1 MLAENRMEKEES
13 VFNLSK
19 NSKIILANCLDWMD
33 SQETNLVS
41 SIVTDPPYGVK
52 EFEFN
57 ELDKLRDGNKGGVW
71 RIPPSFDGSK
81 RSPLPR
87 FTALN
92 EKERNEVK
100 SFFKKWAKS
109 SLRIL
114 RPGGHVFIA
123 SNAFIAPLTWQALIE
138 EGYEF
143 RGEIIRLVR
152 TLRGGDKPKGAEE
165 EYSEVC
171 SMPRGCYEPW
181 GLFRKPLEPKMRV
194 QDCLKMYKTGG
205 LRRMPNGSPCID
217 VIKSERTPKRERLIA
232 NHPSI
237 KPQSLL
243 RLLCYMSLPLGEGII
258 LDTFSGSGS
267 TIAAAESLGLEC
279 IGIER
284 FEPYFEM
291 SKEAAKKLAALDVKW
306 SDDVESEEEE
316 IDQLN
321 LI

>member
-1 MLAENRMEKEES
+1 MMKNERAEMDPDI
-13 VFNLSK
+13 FNVSE
-19 NSKIILANCLDWMD
+19 NSKIILNDCLDWMEKQD
-33 SQETNLVS
+33 DNFIS

-57 ELDKLRDGNKGGVW
+57 QLDKLTEGKKGGIW
-71 RIPPSFDGSK
+71 RLPPSFDGSN
-81 RSPLPR
+81 RAPLPR

-92 EKERNEVK
+92 EKERREIT
-100 SFFKKWAKS
+100 SFFKLWAQKS
-109 SLRIL
+109 IRIL
-114 RPGGHVFIA
+114 KPGGHVIMA
-123 SNAFIAPLTWQALIE
+123 SNAFIAPLTWQALIS

-165 EYSEVC
+165 EYPNVC

-181 GLFRKPLEPKMRV
+181 GVFRKPLENKMRV
-194 QDCLKMYKTGG
+194 QDCLKKFGTGG
-205 LRRMPNGSPCID
+205 LRRLPNGMPCLD
-217 VIKSERTPKRERLIA
+217 VIQSERTPKKEKLIA

-243 RLLCYMSLPLGEGII
+243 RLLCYISLPLGEGIV
-258 LDTFSGSGS
+258 LDPFSGSGS
-267 TIAAAESLGLEC
+267 TIAACESLNLKS

-284 FEPYFEM
+284 FESYFEL
-291 SKEAAKKLAALDVKW
+291 SKKSVKPLSKLNVKW
-306 SDDVESEEEE
+306 FEGES
-316 IDQLN
+316 INDQLD

>member
-1 MLAENRMEKEES
+1 
-13 VFNLSK
+13 
-19 NSKIILANCLDWMD
+19 
-33 SQETNLVS
+33 
-41 SIVTDPPYGVK
+41 
-52 EFEFN
+52 
-57 ELDKLRDGNKGGVW
+57 
-71 RIPPSFDGSK
+71 
-81 RSPLPR
+81 
-87 FTALN
+87 
-92 EKERNEVK
+92 
-100 SFFKKWAKS
+100 
-109 SLRIL
+109 
-114 RPGGHVFIA
+114 
-123 SNAFIAPLTWQALIE
+123 
-138 EGYEF
+138 
-143 RGEIIRLVR
+143 
-152 TLRGGDKPKGAEE
+152 
-165 EYSEVC
+165 
-171 SMPRGCYEPW
+171 
-181 GLFRKPLEPKMRV
+181 
-194 QDCLKMYKTGG
+194 
-205 LRRMPNGSPCID
+205 MPNGSPCID